1 MLFLQLEHLVGITW
15 KWKLQNHKQVF
26 KKKVCTSYQANS
38 NTDSTHIVMHVCT
51 HTHTCMLAH
60 THTCMLAHT
69 HTHTHACLHTHTHTC
84 TCLHTCMHAHT
95 HTSRT
100 AWRDEFWE
108 IFSKTTAC
116 WLTERSRQIGKCSGE
131 EGQVGGGG
139 GGGGGQERNRNCFIS
154 HIVHSLF
161 FQSESFCH
169 QALLATLWNQL
180 TNPVIIFILL
190 LLPCLLCTNSKDS
203 VDPDKRA
210 VWWRKTI
217 LVTLKATFSN
227 T

>member
-1 MLFLQLEHLVGITW
+1 
-15 KWKLQNHKQVF
+15 
-26 KKKVCTSYQANS
+26 
-38 NTDSTHIVMHVCT
+38 MHVCT

-69 HTHTHACLHTHTHTC
+69 HTHACLHTHTHTHACLHTHTC
-84 TCLHTCMHAHT
+84 TCLHTHT
-95 HTSRT
+95 PVGQLEEMSFERYFQRQQHVGWLSVPDR
-100 AWRDEFWE
+100 WE
-108 IFSKTTAC
+108 NV
-116 WLTERSRQIGKCSGE
+116 
-131 EGQVGGGG
+131 QVKW
-139 GGGGGQERNRNCFIS
+139 GGQERNRNGFIS

-210 VWWRKTI
+210 AWWRKTI

-227 T
+227 TL